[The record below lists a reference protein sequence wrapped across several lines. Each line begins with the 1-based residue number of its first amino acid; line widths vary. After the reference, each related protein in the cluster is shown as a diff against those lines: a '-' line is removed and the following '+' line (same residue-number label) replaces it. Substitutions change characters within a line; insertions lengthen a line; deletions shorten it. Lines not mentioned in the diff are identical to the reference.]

1 MTDMTTFKV
10 KGLRWYIAVLLF
22 LSTVICYIDRLT
34 ISTLKPVICDDL
46 SLSNQQY
53 SYIMNWFLVSYMI
66 FQTIFGGLY
75 DKWGTKKTFSL
86 AISVWSVAS
95 IFHAFARGISGFSLY
110 RFLLGVGE
118 GGNWPGSIKAIAE
131 WFPARQRAFGLSIVN
146 SGAALGTVVAVPLIA
161 WLQIAFGW
169 KTTFVVTGLLGF
181 IWLLLWLIIYSDP
194 HKHKR
199 LTEEEKAII
208 FEEVQNSKTE
218 DLPKLKTSW
227 GELLKRKQVWG
238 IIVARFFGD
247 PIWWLFLLWLP
258 SYLYDVRG
266 FNIKD
271 IGMFA
276 WFPFLL
282 AGVGSLTG
290 GWLSGFLIS
299 KGKSVNYSRKIA
311 ILVPTFLMPLGILAN
326 YLPDAYQA
334 LIAISLVLFG
344 FQFWVNNVQT
354 LPSDYFSSQ
363 EVGRITGMAQTG
375 AVLGTIAFNTL
386 IGWLVD
392 NVSYTPAL
400 IIGGILGPLAT
411 LSVFVLGGEIKKISS
426 GEK

>member
-1 MTDMTTFKV
+1 MYKDFKIN
-10 KGLRWYIAVLLF
+10 GLRWYIAVLLF

-34 ISTLKPVICDDL
+34 ISTLKPVICEDL

-53 SYIMNWFLVSYMI
+53 SYIMNWFLVSYMV

-75 DKWGTKKTFSL
+75 DKWGTKKTFSF
-86 AISVWSVAS
+86 AITIWSLSA
-95 IFHAFARGISGFSLY
+95 IMHAFAKGIRGFSIY
-110 RFLLGVGE
+110 RFFLGVGE

-131 WFPARQRAFGLSIVN
+131 WFPAKERAFGLSIVN
-146 SGAALGTVVAVPLIA
+146 SGAALGTVIAVPLIS
-161 WLQIAFGW
+161 WLQLSYGW
-169 KTTFVVTGLLGF
+169 KATFIVTGALGF
-181 IWLLLWLIIYSDP
+181 VWLSLWLLVYNDP
-194 HKHKR
+194 QKHKR
-199 LTEEEKAII
+199 LTKAEQILI
-208 FEEVQNSKTE
+208 QDKE
-218 DLPKLKTSW
+218 KLKSDKNGEKSSW
-227 GELLKRKQVWG
+227 RELLKKKQVWG
-238 IIVARFFGD
+238 IILARFFGD
-247 PIWWLFLLWLP
+247 PVWWLFLLWLP

-282 AGVGSLTG
+282 AGVGSLSG

-299 KGKSVNYSRKIA
+299 KGRSVNFSRKTA
-311 ILVPTFLMPLGILAN
+311 ILIPTFLMPLGILAN
-326 YLPDAYQA
+326 YLPDAYSA

-344 FQFWVNNVQT
+344 FQFWVNNIQT
-354 LPSDYFSSQ
+354 LPSDYFTSR

-375 AVLGTIAFNTL
+375 AVLGTLAFNTL

-392 NVSYTPAL
+392 NVSYSPAL

-411 LSVFVLGGEIKKISS
+411 LSIFILGGEIKKI
-426 GEK
+426 GEPQVG

>member
-1 MTDMTTFKV
+1 MTTFKI

-34 ISTLKPVICDDL
+34 ISTLKPVICYDL

-75 DKWGTKKTFSL
+75 DKWGTKKTFSM
-86 AISVWSVAS
+86 AISIWSVSA
-95 IFHAFARGISGFSLY
+95 IFHALAKGIRGFSFF

-131 WFPARQRAFGLSIVN
+131 WFPARQSAFGLSIVN
-146 SGAALGTVVAVPLIA
+146 SGTALGTVVAVPLIA

-169 KTTFVVTGLLGF
+169 KTTFVATGLLGF
-181 IWLLLWLIIYSDP
+181 VWLILWLIIYRDP
-194 HKHKR
+194 HNHKR
-199 LTEEEKAII
+199 LTEDEKTII
-208 FEEVQNSKTE
+208 FEEIQNVKME
-218 DLPKLKTSW
+218 DSPKSKTSW
-227 GELLKRKQVWG
+227 GDLLKRKQVWA
-238 IIVARFFGD
+238 IIIARFFGD

-282 AGVGSLTG
+282 AGVGSLAG

-299 KGKSVNYSRKIA
+299 KGKSVNFSRKTA
-311 ILVPTFLMPLGILAN
+311 ILIPTFLMPLGILAN

-344 FQFWVNNVQT
+344 FQFWVNNIQT

-400 IIGGILGPLAT
+400 ITGGILGPLAT
-411 LSVFVLGGEIKKISS
+411 LSVFALGGEIKKI
-426 GEK
+426 GK

>member
-1 MTDMTTFKV
+1 MDNILKI
-10 KGLRWYIAVLLF
+10 KGLRWYIAILLF
-22 LSTVICYIDRLT
+22 LATVICYIDRLT
-34 ISTLKPVICDDL
+34 ISTLKPIICDEL

-53 SYIMNWFLVSYMI
+53 SYVMNWFLISYMV

-75 DKWGTKKTFSL
+75 DKWGTKKTFSW
-86 AISVWSVAS
+86 AITIWSLSA
-95 IFHAFARGISGFSLY
+95 ILHAFANGIKGFSMS

-118 GGNWPGSIKAIAE
+118 SGNWPGSIKAIAE
-131 WFPARQRAFGLSIVN
+131 WFPSRQRAFGLSIVN

-161 WLQIAFGW
+161 WLQIRFGW
-169 KTTFVVTGLLGF
+169 KTTFIATGLMGF
-181 IWLLLWLIIYSDP
+181 GWLLIWLLIYNDP
-194 HKHKR
+194 QKHKY
-199 LTEEEKAII
+199 LSEDEKKII
-208 FEEVQNSKTE
+208 FEEVGNPVNKAENT
-218 DLPKLKTSW
+218 KKVSW
-227 GELLKRKQVWG
+227 AELLKYRQVWG
-238 IIVARFFGD
+238 IIFARFLGD

-266 FNIKD
+266 FNMKD

-282 AGVGSLTG
+282 AGIGSLTG

-299 KGKSVNYSRKIA
+299 KGKSVNFSRKTA
-311 ILVPTFLMPLGILAN
+311 ILIPTLLMPLGILAN

-344 FQFWVNNVQT
+344 FQFWVNNIQT
-354 LPSDYFSSQ
+354 LPSDYFSSE
-363 EVGRITGMAQTG
+363 EVGRITGLAQTS
-375 AVLGTIAFNTL
+375 AVLGTIVFNTL

-392 NVSYTPAL
+392 NVSYTPVL

-411 LSVFVLGGEIKKISS
+411 LSIFLLGKKIR
-426 GEK
+426 KIN

>member
-1 MTDMTTFKV
+1 MNTHFKIN
-10 KGLRWYIAVLLF
+10 GLRWYIAGLLF
-22 LSTVICYIDRLT
+22 LSTAICYVDRLT
-34 ISTLKPVICDDL
+34 ISTLKPVICEDL

-66 FQTIFGGLY
+66 SQTIFGGFY

-86 AISVWSVAS
+86 GISIWSLAAIFHSFANGIRSFS
-95 IFHAFARGISGFSLY
+95 IF

-118 GGNWPGSIKAIAE
+118 GGNWPGAIKAISE
-131 WFPARQRAFGLSIVN
+131 WFPARERAFGLSIVN

-161 WLQIAFGW
+161 WLQIRFGW
-169 KTTFVVTGLLGF
+169 KTTFVATGAMGF
-181 IWLLLWLIIYSDP
+181 VWLILWLLVYKDP
-194 HKHKR
+194 KQHKR
-199 LTEEEKAII
+199 ITAKEKQLI
-208 FEEVQNSKTE
+208 FEVSETDKDVQVGGTKV
-218 DLPKLKTSW
+218 SW
-227 GELLKRKQVWG
+227 AELLKRKQVWG
-238 IIVARFFGD
+238 IIIARFFGD
-247 PIWWLFLLWLP
+247 PIWWLYLLWLP

-282 AGVGSLTG
+282 AGVGSLSG

-299 KGKSVNYSRKIA
+299 KGKSVNFSRKTA
-311 ILVPTFLMPLGILAN
+311 ILIPTFLMPLGILAN
-326 YLPDAYQA
+326 YMPNAYQA
-334 LIAISLVLFG
+334 LIVISLVLFG
-344 FQFWVNNVQT
+344 FQFWVNNIQT
-354 LPSDYFSSQ
+354 LPSDYFSPH

-375 AVLGTIAFNTL
+375 AVLGTIVFNTL

-392 NVSYTPAL
+392 NVSYTPAF

-411 LSVFVLGGEIKKISS
+411 LSIFVLGGEIKNIGSH
-426 GEK
+426 

>member
-1 MTDMTTFKV
+1 MGTYKIN
-10 KGLRWYIAVLLF
+10 GLRWYIAVLLF

-34 ISTLKPVICDDL
+34 ISTLKPVICQDL
-46 SLSNQQY
+46 SLTNQQY
-53 SYIMNWFLVSYMI
+53 SYIMDWFLISYMI

-75 DKWGTKKTFSL
+75 DKWGTKKTFSV
-86 AISVWSVAS
+86 AISIWSVSALLHS
-95 IFHAFARGISGFSLY
+95 FARGISGFSIY
-110 RFLLGVGE
+110 RFMLGIGE

-169 KTTFVVTGLLGF
+169 QTTFVATGLLGF
-181 IWLLLWLIIYSDP
+181 VWLLLWLIIYSDP

-199 LTEEEKAII
+199 LTREEMGII
-208 FEEVQNSKTE
+208 LEDNPEDRTE
-218 DLPKLKTSW
+218 IAQTSW
-227 GELLKRKQVWG
+227 VALLKRKQVWA

-271 IGMFA
+271 IGLFA
-276 WFPFLL
+276 WLPFLL
-282 AGVGSLTG
+282 AGVGSLSG

-299 KGKSVNYSRKIA
+299 KGKSVNFSRKTA
-311 ILVPTFLMPLGILAN
+311 ILIPTFLMPLGILAN

-334 LIAISLVLFG
+334 LIVISLVLFG
-344 FQFWVNNVQT
+344 FQFWVNNIQT
-354 LPSDYFSSQ
+354 LPSDYFSSR

-392 NVSYTPAL
+392 NVSYSPAL
-400 IIGGILGPLAT
+400 IIGGVLGPLAT
-411 LSVFVLGGEIKKISS
+411 LSIFVLGGKI
-426 GEK
+426 EKIDK